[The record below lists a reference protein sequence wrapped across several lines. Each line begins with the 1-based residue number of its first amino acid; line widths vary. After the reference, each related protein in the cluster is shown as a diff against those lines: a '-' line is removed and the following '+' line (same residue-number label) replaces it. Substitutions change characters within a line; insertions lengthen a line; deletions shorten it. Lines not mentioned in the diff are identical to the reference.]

1 MGRLKKSNR
10 GFTLAELII
19 AVALSAVVLL
29 AASNLMINFG
39 RFSSNVVRSEA
50 SLMGTALGAF
60 EEIVQNIN
68 EANQVT
74 IPSSKLDPPVSD
86 SIDIRISPTG
96 GPASASHNFD
106 TTLTYWLNVNSIRR
120 TGAPDDG
127 EGTIIAEDVVS
138 LTFQA
143 LNSNNI
149 VVTLEAAAASGPK
162 GELSRERLQTTAVM
176 RSRRADSE

>member
-1 MGRLKKSNR
+1 MERLKKTSL

-60 EEIVQNIN
+60 EEIVHNIN

-74 IPSSKLDPPVSD
+74 IPSSKLGAPVSG

-96 GPASASHNFD
+96 PASESHTSD
-106 TTLTYWLNVNSIRR
+106 ITYTYELSGADLIRTVSGVSTT
-120 TGAPDDG
+120 
-127 EGTIIAEDVVS
+127 IAEDVVS
-138 LTFQA
+138 LTFAPQA
-143 LNSNNI
+143 LNPNNI

-162 GELSRERLQTTAVM
+162 GELSRERLQTTAVI
-176 RSRRADSE
+176 RSRSANL